1 MIERCRVSDSSKWI
15 SGLPEMRKNGVR
27 VRIQAQPLRVLQ
39 ILLERPNELVTR
51 EELRDRLWPSN
62 TFVDFERSLNAE
74 VGKLRQCLND
84 SADRPLYVETVARK
98 GYRFIAPLA
107 ESKPDPSPA
116 LDVQQAPPEPSHHAN
131 IRWALVGALATALL
145 VVWFSAGPLR
155 RTEP

>member
-1 MIERCRVSDSSKWI
+1 MPRFGQFEVDFRSS
-15 SGLPEMRKNGVR
+15 EMRKNGVR

-84 SADRPLYVETVARK
+84 SADRPL
-98 GYRFIAPLA
+98 
-107 ESKPDPSPA
+107 
-116 LDVQQAPPEPSHHAN
+116 
-131 IRWALVGALATALL
+131 
-145 VVWFSAGPLR
+145 LR
-155 RTEP
+155 GDCGS